1 MTRSQRVASTTTA
14 RLSAPSS
21 HHSVFSETPPDV
33 RSEPGKV
40 WTRRATGPYITG
52 TTSTNSAAEEGG
64 AHTAAPLMGVPATGK
79 TITLA
84 GINIFRVHSDRIVE
98 RWGRLDEAGL
108 LRQLGLIT
116 S

>member
-33 RSEPGKV
+33 RSEPGK

-116 S
+116 G